1 MNELSVVGILKVRE
15 GTESE
20 MRGLLAALVPL
31 SRKDHGNLRYE
42 LYQDR
47 HAPRRFVLVQRWADE
62 AAYIKHDKHSAH
74 IQEFQ
79 KAHFERIE
87 SAEVYQ
93 LISVD

>member
-1 MNELSVVGILKVRE
+1 MNELSVVGLLKVRE

-20 MRGLLAALVPL
+20 IRGLLAALVTLP
-31 SRKDHGNLRYE
+31 RKDQGNLRYE

-47 HAPRRFVLVQRWADE
+47 HDPRRFFLVQRRADE
-62 AAYIKHDKHSAH
+62 ASYIKHDKHSAH

-79 KAHFERIE
+79 KKHFERIE

-93 LISVD
+93 FVSVD